1 MHAKALALL
10 SIIVAAICF
19 PVAATAGDVL
29 TMDAAVT
36 TALAGNPELA
46 AAGYASDA
54 AFARPSQAATPPDP
68 QFMVQFGQVPI
79 DTIDVSQGTITYM
92 VQQQIPFP
100 SKLVYGYKA
109 EKRAAEAAQ
118 FAQAGTSQELVRQ
131 VKVAYLNLWRLQEEE
146 SIQRQTF
153 AIYQQSKGSAEA
165 SYAALESSISDPVRA
180 SVDLGDVE
188 AELTILEQR
197 RVEAAARLSAL
208 MNEPLD
214 PNVRVAR
221 PKELP
226 HTAALPTLVEKAKEA
241 RPEIEASDKMVASQ
255 QAKVALAKSQYGPDL
270 TLRWGYDDRPNQQ
283 NAWTGRFMLS
293 VPLWAFSKQRF
304 GVRESKAMLYRAES
318 MRDNTV
324 LQTEAQTTS
333 AHAVL
338 VAAKKRVGIYAG
350 RIVPRAEQLL
360 SSSREAYQSGKGDF
374 LSVVDSIRSLNR
386 SRIDRVRA
394 EFDAQKAY
402 ADLERA
408 IGSIPTEGKL

>member
-1 MHAKALALL
+1 MRIKIMASLAILTTICCCSKLVHAGALL
-10 SIIVAAICF
+10 SMDEAIEK
-19 PVAATAGDVL
+19 
-29 TMDAAVT
+29 
-36 TALAGNPELA
+36 ALSHNPELA
-46 AAGYASDA
+46 AAESATDA

-92 VQQQIPFP
+92 VQQEIPFP

-118 FAQAGTSQELVRQ
+118 FMQAGTAQELIRQ
-131 VKVAYLNLWRLQEEE
+131 VKVAYLTLWRLQEEE
-146 SIQRQTF
+146 TIERQTLS
-153 AIYQQSKGSAEA
+153 IYRQSKGSAEA
-165 SYAALESSISDPVRA
+165 SYAATQSPIADPVRA

-188 AELTILEQR
+188 AELTIVEQQ

-214 PNVRVAR
+214 ADIRVTK
-221 PKELP
+221 PK
-226 HTAALPTLVEKAKEA
+226 ALPRTQKLSELIEKAKEA
-241 RPEIEASDKMVASQ
+241 RPEVDASDKMVASQ

-270 TLRWGYDDRPNQQ
+270 TLRWGYDDHANQQ

-293 VPLWAFSKQRF
+293 VPLWALSKQRF
-304 GVRESKAMLYRAES
+304 RVRESKAMLYRAES
-318 MRDNTV
+318 MRDTAV
-324 LQTEAQTTS
+324 LQTEAQTKS

-338 VAAKKRVGIYAG
+338 VAAKKRLSIYAAK
-350 RIVPRAEQLL
+350 IVPRAEQLL
-360 SSSREAYQSGKGDF
+360 SSSREAYRNGKGDF

-386 SRIDRVRA
+386 SRIARVRA

-408 IGSIPTEGKL
+408 IGSLPQREE